1 MMGETPGGDLGRRL
15 SVVDTGKPSL
25 AHLSVVDKLVRDFVG
40 SVLVVKSAFDS
51 GKGAREPLPL
61 IEERAQEAG
70 DIILGRNDAYD
81 AQEWNAPYRLGARL
95 KVEIPNECIHY
106 GEPGK
111 ALFMWLAAQV
121 LRASKAIKN
130 GEVEERV
137 HEQLGEVM
145 DSAVAL
151 IMGIR

>member
-40 SVLVVKSAFDS
+40 SVLVVKSTFDM
-51 GKGAREPLPL
+51 GKEHAREPLSL
-61 IEERAQEAG
+61 IEGRAKEAG

-81 AQEWNAPYRLGARL
+81 AQEWNHQYRLGARIKGL
-95 KVEIPNECIHY
+95 LPNECVHY
-106 GEPGK
+106 GDPGK

-121 LRASKAIKN
+121 LRAS
-130 GEVEERV
+130 
-137 HEQLGEVM
+137 
-145 DSAVAL
+145 VAL
-151 IMGIR
+151 KREIGRAHV